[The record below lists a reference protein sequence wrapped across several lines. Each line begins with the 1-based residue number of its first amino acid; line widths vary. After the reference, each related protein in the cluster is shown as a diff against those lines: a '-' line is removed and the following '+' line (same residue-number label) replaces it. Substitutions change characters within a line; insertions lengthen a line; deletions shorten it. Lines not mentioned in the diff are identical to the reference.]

1 MYFQSCF
8 VTAGANA
15 ISRLNPYLQI
25 LIRVVLGV
33 LSPVK
38 LTGLLGSLRLRLVA
52 ACIQVQG
59 PGIGLIGLQMLH
71 LHWQV
76 FKRLQL
82 GLVGD
87 WM

>member
-38 LTGLLGSLRLRLVA
+38 LTGLLGSVKLRLVA
-52 ACIQVQG
+52 TCIQVQG

>member
-25 LIRVVLGV
+25 LIRVVLDV
-33 LSPVK
+33 LSPIK
-38 LTGLLGSLRLRLVA
+38 LTGFLGSLRLRLVA

-59 PGIGLIGLQMLH
+59 PGIRLIGLQMLH
-71 LHWQV
+71 LRWQV

-87 WM
+87 LM